1 MAISH
6 FPGDVGGD
14 LANVN
19 RWRQQIGLAAIEAA
33 ALPPLVTKLTAGSV
47 TLSLIDATGA
57 ENRLLAAWTRHGAD
71 TWFFKFTGPEAL
83 VGAQKAKFT
92 AFLESVRFTK
102 PE

>member
-19 RWRQQIGLAAIEAA
+19 RWRQQLGLAPVEAA
-33 ALPPLVTKLTAGSV
+33 ALPPLVTQLSADSV
-47 TLSLIDATGA
+47 NFALIDATGA
-57 ENRLLAAWTRHGAD
+57 DTRLVAAWTRHGAD
-71 TWFFKFTGPEAL
+71 TWFFKFSGPAAW
-83 VGAQKAKFT
+83 VGEQKAKFT
-92 AFLESVRFTK
+92 AFIESVRFTK